1 MIKSKNDY
9 DVIVVGA
16 GHAGVEAALVSARK
30 GKRTLLL
37 NLNLDT
43 VAWAPCNPSLG
54 GPAKGIVIRELDA
67 LGGEM
72 GKTADQSMI
81 NIRML
86 NTSKGPAVRALRAQI
101 DKYDYSNRMA
111 RILMQQNNLSLR
123 YSLVEDILTKNGR
136 ITGVRTHFGETYT
149 SRVVIITAG
158 TFIRG
163 KIFVGPTAMEA
174 GRLGEFPA
182 NKISDS
188 IKRLGLKTGR
198 FKTGTP
204 ARIRKNTIN
213 FSKMKRQDSSDTPL
227 SFSFFTEPKTL
238 SKDWPVF
245 ITRTNP
251 ETHRIIRENL
261 RYSPLYGDIK
271 LIESTGPRYCPSI
284 EDKVVKFSN
293 RDSHQLFIEP
303 ETRQNEE
310 YYVGGLSTSLPF
322 DAQLDMLHTINGLE
336 SCEIVRPAYAVEY
349 DYVIPNQLNA
359 SLETKAI
366 EGLFFAG
373 QVNGT
378 SGYEEAAAQGFVA
391 GINAVQK
398 LEEGEPWVPRRD
410 ESYIG
415 VLIDDLVTKG
425 TDEPYRLL
433 TSRAEYRLLLRHDN
447 AHLRLAEYGFRFGL
461 IDQSF
466 LDSVRQLKEDKTE
479 AVKRLSNTSVR
490 PDPELNGLLERL
502 ETSPIDESKKFTEMI
517 KRPQI
522 NYEDIRWLDP
532 EPIEDPELIE
542 QVNIDIQYEGYIQ
555 RALKEIRHFKEME
568 SFKIP
573 GDIRY
578 SGVENLATEA
588 RQKLERIRPKSVG
601 QAGRIPGINPA
612 DLANVIYHIRQMLK
626 REGK

>member
-1 MIKSKNDY
+1 MIKSSKDY

-30 GKRTLLL
+30 GKSTLLV

-72 GKTADQSMI
+72 AKTADQSMI

-111 RILMQQNNLSLR
+111 RILMKQSNLSLR
-123 YSLVEDILTKNGR
+123 YSLVEDILSKNGR
-136 ITGVRTHFGETYT
+136 IIGVRTHFGETFT

-163 KIFVGPTAMEA
+163 KIFVGPKAMEA

-188 IKRLGLKTGR
+188 IKRLGLEIGR

-204 ARIRKNTIN
+204 ARIRKNTID

-227 SFSFFTEPKTL
+227 NFSFFTEPKTL
-238 SKDWPVF
+238 NKDWPVF

-293 RDSHQLFIEP
+293 RESHQLFIEP
-303 ETRQNEE
+303 ETRRNEE
-310 YYVGGLSTSLPF
+310 YYVGGLSTSLPV
-322 DAQLDMLHTINGLE
+322 DAQVDMLHTISGLE
-336 SCEIVRPAYAVEY
+336 RCEIVRPAYAVEY

-359 SLETKAI
+359 SLETKTI

-398 LEEGEPWVPRRD
+398 LDTGEPWIPRRD

-461 IDQSF
+461 TDKSF
-466 LDSVRQLKEDKTE
+466 LDRVQQLKRDKSK
-479 AVKRLSNTSVR
+479 AIKRLSNTSVR
-490 PDPELNGLLERL
+490 PDSELNELLEKL
-502 ETSPIDESKKFTEMI
+502 ETSPIEESKKMTELI

-522 NYEDIRWLDP
+522 DYEDIRWKDP
-532 EPIEDPELIE
+532 HPIDNPELIE
-542 QVNIDIQYEGYIQ
+542 QINIDIQYEGYIQ
-555 RALKEIRHFKEME
+555 RALKEIKHFKEME
-568 SFKIP
+568 TFTIP
-573 GDIRY
+573 EGIRY
-578 SGVENLATEA
+578 SEVYNLATEA
-588 RQKLERIRPKSVG
+588 KQKLEKIRPKSVG

-612 DLANVIYHIRQMLK
+612 DLANIIYYIRQLLK
-626 REGK
+626 RERK